1 MNYNTKVEN
10 DTTTSQCFSTSQQ
23 TLINMYVQT
32 HHIPMPQQ
40 HQPHFPALST
50 PPLINMQH
58 SPVHNISP
66 CCCGHSGPAP
76 VPNPK
81 WGKKNMD
88 SKALASNAGWALAG
102 ADGRWNPLS
111 DSFSFSLLLILLD

>member
-50 PPLINMQH
+50 SPSLTCSTAQAVTLAPAAVVTQALPQSLI
-58 SPVHNISP
+58 P
-66 CCCGHSGPAP
+66 
-76 VPNPK
+76 
-81 WGKKNMD
+81 KKNMD

>member
-23 TLINMYVQT
+23 TLINMYVQI

-50 PPLINMQH
+50 PPPTLTCSTAWAITFAPAAVVTQALPQSLI
-58 SPVHNISP
+58 
-66 CCCGHSGPAP
+66 
-76 VPNPK
+76 PNGERK
-81 WGKKNMD
+81 TWTQKH
-88 SKALASNAGWALAG
+88 
-102 ADGRWNPLS
+102 
-111 DSFSFSLLLILLD
+111 

>member
-50 PPLINMQH
+50 QTCSTAWAVTLA
-58 SPVHNISP
+58 
-66 CCCGHSGPAP
+66 PAA
-76 VPNPK
+76 VVTQ
-81 WGKKNMD
+81 
-88 SKALASNAGWALAG
+88 AL
-102 ADGRWNPLS
+102 PQ
-111 DSFSFSLLLILLD
+111 F

>member
-50 PPLINMQH
+50 PSSTARDVTLAPAAVVTQALPQSLI
-58 SPVHNISP
+58 
-66 CCCGHSGPAP
+66 
-76 VPNPK
+76 PNGERK
-81 WGKKNMD
+81 IWTQKH
-88 SKALASNAGWALAG
+88 
-102 ADGRWNPLS
+102 
-111 DSFSFSLLLILLD
+111 

>member
-40 HQPHFPALST
+40 QQPHFPAL
-50 PPLINMQH
+50 
-58 SPVHNISP
+58 
-66 CCCGHSGPAP
+66 
-76 VPNPK
+76 
-81 WGKKNMD
+81 
-88 SKALASNAGWALAG
+88 ASNAGLALAG
-102 ADGRWNPLS
+102 ADSAFNIFTI
-111 DSFSFSLLLILLD
+111 SF

>member
-32 HHIPMPQQ
+32 HHIPMLQK

-50 PPLINMQH
+50 PHTPLTCSTVQA
-58 SPVHNISP
+58 VTLA
-66 CCCGHSGPAP
+66 PAAVVTQALP
-76 VPNPK
+76 QSLIPNGERK
-81 WGKKNMD
+81 IWTQKH
-88 SKALASNAGWALAG
+88 
-102 ADGRWNPLS
+102 
-111 DSFSFSLLLILLD
+111 

>member
-10 DTTTSQCFSTSQQ
+10 DTSQCFSTSQQ

-50 PPLINMQH
+50 PSPPLTSSTVQAITLA
-58 SPVHNISP
+58 
-66 CCCGHSGPAP
+66 PAAVVTQALP
-76 VPNPK
+76 KSLIPNGERK
-81 WGKKNMD
+81 IWTQKH
-88 SKALASNAGWALAG
+88 
-102 ADGRWNPLS
+102 
-111 DSFSFSLLLILLD
+111 